1 MDEVMDKIKRWKIL
15 ADLFV
20 KSKTNVFIKEMNGDI
35 HFCSI
40 IELDDNYAKVKNF
53 GPEQRKGKEDK
64 IYWVQ
69 VEDFD
74 EFKDGGR

>member
-1 MDEVMDKIKRWKIL
+1 MDKIKRWKIL

-20 KSKTNVFIKEMNGDI
+20 KLGTNVFIKEMNGDI

-40 IELDDNYAKVKNF
+40 IKLEEDYLEVLNF
-53 GPEQRKGKEDK
+53 GPEQRKDKGDK
-64 IYWVQ
+64 IYWIQ

-74 EFKDGGR
+74 EFKEGGR